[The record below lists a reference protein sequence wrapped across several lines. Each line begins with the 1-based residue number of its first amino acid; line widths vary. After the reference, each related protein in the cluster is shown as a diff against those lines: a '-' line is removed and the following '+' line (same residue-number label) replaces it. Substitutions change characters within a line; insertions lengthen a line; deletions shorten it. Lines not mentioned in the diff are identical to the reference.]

1 MNKTFTLAD
10 ALESLCPGT
19 QWSIQGNDPD
29 RITWHTQPATTPT
42 REALL
47 GEVARLQAEYDSQL
61 YARQRSPEYPPL
73 SDLADALYWQ
83 AQGNGEPMARYVA
96 ACEAVKAKYPKP

>member
-1 MNKTFTLAD
+1 MSKIFTIAD

-47 GEVARLQAEYDSQL
+47 GEVARLRDEASRTAYREL
-61 YARQRSPEYPPL
+61 RAREYPPMGDYL
-73 SDLADALYWQ
+73 DAVVKGDQ
-83 AQGNGEPMARYVA
+83 AQIDAYIA
-96 ACEAVKAKYPKP
+96 ACLAVKAKYPKP